1 MRLNVG
7 DFIADTTHLSCEER
21 GAYIALIMHYWRNG
35 GLPDDDERLARI
47 VGLDAMRWQCVRIA
61 MLSLF
66 RANWRHKRIDEELA
80 KAAVKSAKATLSANN
95 RWKDKVNPNNAN
107 ALRAHRQRI
116 SERNAYKTI
125 DIDTTS
131 STRVGTRS
139 YAKEPLQVGSAL
151 SEFIRG
157 GGK

>member
-47 VGLDAMRWQCVRIA
+47 VGLDSVRWQCVRIA
-61 MLSLF
+61 MVSLF
-66 RANWRHKRIDEELA
+66 RSGWKHKRIDEELA
-80 KAAVKSAKATLSANN
+80 KSSVKSAKATMSANN

-116 SERNAYKTI
+116 SDRNAYKTI
-125 DIDTTS
+125 DIESTS
-131 STRVGTRS
+131 STRVEPRS
-139 YAKEPLQVGSAL
+139 FAKDPIQVGSAL
-151 SEFIRG
+151 ASL
-157 GGK
+157 